1 MTRFYAPDI
10 KQTLTLPE
18 GESGHCCRVLRL
30 SEGDDVE
37 AVDGKGTL
45 HRCRII
51 DAHPRRTGIEII
63 ESIVEPRHWNPRIT
77 LALAPTKNMDRMEW
91 LVEKAVEIGV
101 DRIVFLDCEH
111 SERRVV
117 KPERIERI
125 MVSAMKQS
133 LKSRMPELT
142 GMMPFADYVKEADG
156 GLRFM
161 GYCDRNFPRKEFD
174 KEYDGVSDVSLLI
187 GPEGDFSPTEVAAV
201 VEVPGQRD
209 ENALP
214 RREANVE
221 HRLEVD
227 VAVVDVL
234 LHPVVDAGEAREDIE
249 AGPEVRVYCAAVPDR
264 SGGLNGYRPALGVV
278 VVHENHSCASSM
290 SILFMSRCRWI

>member
-45 HRCRII
+45 YRCRII

-91 LVEKAVEIGV
+91 L
-101 DRIVFLDCEH
+101 
-111 SERRVV
+111 
-117 KPERIERI
+117 
-125 MVSAMKQS
+125 
-133 LKSRMPELT
+133 T

-174 KEYDGVSDVSLLI
+174 KKYDGVSDVSLLI
-187 GPEGDFSPTEVAAV
+187 GPEGDFSPTEVAA
-201 VEVPGQRD
+201 
-209 ENALP
+209 
-214 RREANVE
+214 
-221 HRLEVD
+221 
-227 VAVVDVL
+227 AV
-234 LHPVVDAGEAREDIE
+234 E
-249 AGPEVRVYCAAVPDR
+249 AGFIPVTFGNTRLRTETAA
-264 SGGLNGYRPALGVV
+264 LYALFAT
-278 VVHENHSCASSM
+278 HSA
-290 SILFMSRCRWI
+290 ISRLHQ